1 MDERR
6 ALVYAGGN
14 SGNCHKNNSGE
25 FSIREAGGGDV
36 NQCGWLTVPHL
47 RPSLREASRSL
58 VRPAVQCPFAD
69 GDVVPGEGKS
79 VRAGLLV

>member
-6 ALVYAGGN
+6 ALVYAGDN

-25 FSIREAGGGDV
+25 FSIREAGSGDV
-36 NQCGWLTVPHL
+36 NQCGWSTVPHL
-47 RPSLREASRSL
+47 RPPMNSSRSL
-58 VRPAVQCPFAD
+58 PRPAAQCPFAD
-69 GDVVPGEGKS
+69 GDVVPGEGKP